1 MCPSPRSA
9 IVAILTLLVAAGPG
23 PARADEVGAPDGR
36 TPPAIPD
43 SIPTPSSPSGSALR
57 PRLTV
62 DLSFHAAMTGGMV
75 LANGVTLVLTDR
87 LAAPACRWCEPNR
100 LDRWARSELRWTDQ
114 KTAGTLSNVLALA
127 VPVGAGLTLGL
138 SARADG
144 AGAREVEEDLLV
156 VTEAVSVAM
165 LLTQAAKLSTGRLRP
180 DAWASGRDTNAD
192 SRMSFWGGH
201 STFVFSVAG
210 AATQVARLRGRKGWG
225 WLALASFAGAAATAW
240 LRIGA
245 DRHWLTDT
253 VVGAGVGTAAGL
265 GVPLLVFHPAGV
277 RGSAVTLAPAPGGLA
292 LRF

>member
-1 MCPSPRSA
+1 MRPSPGTA
-9 IVAILTLLVAAGPG
+9 IVAILTLLVAGGPG
-23 PARADEVGAPDGR
+23 PARADEVGAADGR

-43 SIPTPSSPSGSALR
+43 SIPPPSSPSGSALR

-62 DLSFHAAMTGGMV
+62 DLSFHLAATGGML
-75 LANGVTLVLTDR
+75 LASGVTLLLTDR

-100 LDRWARSELRWTDQ
+100 LDRWARGELRWTDE
-114 KTAGTLSNVLALA
+114 KTAGTLSNVLVYVIPIGAALA
-127 VPVGAGLTLGL
+127 LGL

-156 VTEAVSVAM
+156 VTEAVSVAT

-180 DAWASGRDTNAD
+180 DAWASGGGTTAD

-201 STFVFSVAG
+201 SMLAFSVAG

-240 LRIGA
+240 LRVGA
-245 DRHWLTDT
+245 DRHWLTD
-253 VVGAGVGTAAGL
+253 VLAGAGVGTAAGL

-277 RGSAVTLAPAPGGLA
+277 RASAVTLAPAPGGLA